1 MFGWGWG
8 RWFLVLLGVL
18 YLASYLGWLSWRPV
32 ENAIRTLA
40 VRPGVPEV
48 FRDMAVGRTEA
59 LFVLLSFL
67 LLTPLAALVGLFLF
81 VFLLMILA
89 GTFGP
94 LWRLLGLPQ
103 WALVALVV
111 LVLGGVAYAK
121 NEMWLPRV
129 LRISALVAQ
138 AYLSTTR

>member
-8 RWFLVLLGVL
+8 RWFLALLGVL
-18 YLASYLGWLSWRPV
+18 FLASYFGWLSWGPV

-48 FRDMAVGRTEA
+48 FREIAVGRTEA

-67 LLTPLAALVGLFLF
+67 LLTPVATLVGLFLF
-81 VFLLMILA
+81 VFLLMIVA
-89 GTFGP
+89 GTLGP
-94 LWRLLGLPQ
+94 LWRMLGLPQ
-103 WALVALVV
+103 WALVVLLV

-121 NEMWLPRV
+121 NGMWLPWV
-129 LRISALVAQ
+129 VWLSGLVAQ
-138 AYLSTTR
+138 AYLSTTQ

>member
-8 RWFLVLLGVL
+8 RWFLALLGVL
-18 YLASYLGWLSWRPV
+18 FLASYFGWLSWGPV

-48 FRDMAVGRTEA
+48 FREIAVGRTEA

-67 LLTPLAALVGLFLF
+67 LLTPVATLVGLFLF
-81 VFLLMILA
+81 VFLLMIVA
-89 GTFGP
+89 GTLGP

-103 WALVALVV
+103 WALVVLAV

-121 NEMWLPRV
+121 NGMWLPWV
-129 LRISALVAQ
+129 LRLSGLVAQ
-138 AYLSTTR
+138 AYLSTTQ